1 MCARLIASL
10 SKFATRCRTLTFF
23 VSEQKLLSPKKSEY
37 LALDQAN
44 PLELVL
50 LALTGRLKNDEV
62 AILGE
67 EVGRFKKFVPRGLGV
82 KEGES

>member
-1 MCARLIASL
+1 MN
-10 SKFATRCRTLTFF
+10 FF

-37 LALDQAN
+37 LALHQAN

-82 KEGES
+82 KKCES

>member
-1 MCARLIASL
+1 MKL
-10 SKFATRCRTLTFF
+10 F
-23 VSEQKLLSPKKSEY
+23 VSEQKLVSPKKSEY

-62 AILGE
+62 PILGE